1 MSINFSKV
9 QRLLVKECHWD
20 ICAAK
25 QWAINSQLN
34 KRPLV
39 TKPSN
44 GLSWNSEQYLPQETL
59 ISKMMLQAY
68 LVGNS
73 SNILKYLQ
81 VMRDRLDYG
90 TIWIHGKIKSLP
102 LHNLRNLIFFSC
114 ASNTDPK
121 HKNHLQRGKKERWGY
136 LVEIKQQEQVYMLT
150 AETNSSWQLICK
162 GFLYSTVYWVIY
174 LNITTVH

>member
-59 ISKMMLQAY
+59 ISKTMLQAY

-102 LHNLRNLIFFSC
+102 LHNLRNLIFFPVLPTQTPSTKTIYKGEKKRGGDIQQKLSSKSKYTC
-114 ASNTDPK
+114 
-121 HKNHLQRGKKERWGY
+121 LQQ
-136 LVEIKQQEQVYMLT
+136 KQ
-150 AETNSSWQLICK
+150 
-162 GFLYSTVYWVIY
+162 TVPGS
-174 LNITTVH
+174 